1 MFIGIAIFQ
10 IVYIGYHYLLFKR
23 KEFFAYL
30 AFTILISFFAVNE
43 SIIGMNRQVSERSP
57 EENRALLLHVSVLIL
72 SGTFYLRFT
81 RYLMDAVRFHPTFN
95 KVGIWSERFFL
106 ICLFIA
112 VPGILLSSTPEIFKN
127 FYAALYL
134 IILPA
139 QLYMLYIMIRHR
151 TVYTGLV
158 IVGTILLMLSLRFT
172 ITKAIFGVQLPDE
185 LLGIGILTLGIA
197 LNFLF
202 VNLSLI
208 FRSKE
213 IQNEK
218 LILEIEKRDEL
229 NRQRLTISN
238 DLHDDAGASLSSLY
252 LYSSMAEA
260 AVGNDTKAAQQHLAR
275 ISSGLREV
283 MENMNDI
290 VWAVSRDDENNKLF
304 SSRIKD
310 FAYEFSDAT
319 GISIQYEI
327 DPELEQQ
334 IKAIAVRRNLMLITK
349 EALNNAMKHSRAH
362 RISVALHREGDFLR
376 LSITDD
382 GIGFDPSQAHA
393 GHGLNTLKTRTE
405 SVGGKLTIEAPVD
418 GKGTTIMCLIP
429 IARISD

>member
-43 SIIGMNRQVSERSP
+43 SIIGINRQVSERSP
-57 EENRALLLHVSVLIL
+57 EETRAMLLHVSVLIL
-72 SGTFYLRFT
+72 AGTFYLRFT
-81 RYLMDAVRFHPTFN
+81 RYLMDAIRSHPTFN

-112 VPGILLSSTPEIFKN
+112 VPGILLSSTPEIFIN
-127 FYAALYL
+127 FYSALYM
-134 IILPA
+134 IVLPA
-139 QLYMLYIMIRHR
+139 QLYMLFIMIRHR
-151 TVYTGLV
+151 TTYTGLV
-158 IVGTILLMLSLRFT
+158 TVGSITLMLSLRFT
-172 ITKAIFGVQLPDE
+172 ITKAIFGVQLNDE
-185 LLGIGILTLGIA
+185 QLGVGILSLGIA

-218 LILEIEKRDEL
+218 LNLEIEKRDEL
-229 NRQRLTISN
+229 NRQRMTISN

-252 LYSSMAEA
+252 LYSNMAEV

-275 ISSGLREV
+275 ISSGLRQV

-290 VWAVSRDDENNKLF
+290 VWAVSRDDGNDKLF

-310 FAYEFSDAT
+310 FAYELSDAT
-319 GISIQYEI
+319 GISMHYEI
-327 DPELEQQ
+327 DLEVEQR
-334 IKAIAVRRNLMLITK
+334 IKAIPVRRNLMLVAK
-349 EALNNAMKHSRAH
+349 EALNNAMKHSGAS
-362 RISVALHREGDFLR
+362 RISVVLQREEEFLR
-376 LSITDD
+376 FSVSDD
-382 GIGFDPSQAHA
+382 GIGFDPNQAHR
-393 GHGLNTLKTRTE
+393 GHGLITLKTRAE
-405 SVGGKLTIEAPVD
+405 SVGGKLKIETQTG
-418 GKGTTIMCLIP
+418 GKGTTITFFIP
-429 IARISD
+429 LARISD